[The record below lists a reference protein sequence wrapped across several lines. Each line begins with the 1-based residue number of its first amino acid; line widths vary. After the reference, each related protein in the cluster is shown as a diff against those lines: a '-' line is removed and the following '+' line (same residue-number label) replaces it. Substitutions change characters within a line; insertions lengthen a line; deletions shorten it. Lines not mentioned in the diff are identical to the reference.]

1 MDDLRAVLQESWSK
15 AVVAAGSVEQHAE
28 QLVERL
34 GQKFGVVSPEQAK
47 KFASE
52 VAEKLAAHRAELK
65 AQLEAAVAK
74 GLDKARVPTR
84 AALRDLAEKLTA
96 LEQRL
101 AKVES
106 RQDKG
111 S

>member
-1 MDDLRAVLQESWSK
+1 MDDLRVVLQESWSK
-15 AVVAAGSVEQHAE
+15 AVVAAGSVEQQAE

-34 GQKFGVVSPEQAK
+34 GQRIGSISPDQAK
-47 KFASE
+47 KLAAE
-52 VAEKLAAHRAELK
+52 VAEKLAAQRAELK
-65 AQLEAAVAK
+65 GQLEAAVAK

-84 AALRDLAEKLTA
+84 AALRELAEKLTA

-106 RQDKG
+106 KQEKP
-111 S
+111 